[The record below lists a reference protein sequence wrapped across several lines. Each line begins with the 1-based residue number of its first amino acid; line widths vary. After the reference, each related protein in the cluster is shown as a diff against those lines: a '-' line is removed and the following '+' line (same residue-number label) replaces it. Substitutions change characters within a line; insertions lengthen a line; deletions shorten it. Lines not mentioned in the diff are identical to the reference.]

1 MNPNRWNC
9 GKSEGKID
17 QLEETLTAL
26 ERPHITIIAHNN
38 PDPDSIAGCYAFQF
52 LLKERFNIDSTIL
65 YGGFITRAENQAM
78 VQRLRIPMTRV
89 TKVDWSRHE
98 NMAIIDAQPG
108 SGNNLLPAKNP
119 GPIIIIDHHPP
130 HKNAKKAVFSDIRP
144 EYGATSTIITEYLL
158 VSGLTPSRS
167 VANALLYGIKTDT
180 NSLMRGSS
188 DSDLK
193 AIQYL
198 SPLTNPKMLGW
209 IEKPAL
215 PLQHFREYHRG
226 LSRTTV
232 YRDVAVCY
240 LGRINSESII
250 PRLADDLLR
259 IDGVSWALCMGK
271 VEDMLMIS
279 ARSTS
284 KTYAAGNVLRKL
296 VGRIGFAGGHR
307 EMAGGQVPITDLN
320 ETQADEMAQGLVTKF
335 LKLIKR
341 EAAQPKPLVGER
353 EDRCLVTLPS
363 KKE

>member
-1 MNPNRWNC
+1 
-9 GKSEGKID
+9 
-17 QLEETLTAL
+17 LEEILGSL
-26 ERPHITIIAHNN
+26 KDPKITIVAHNN
-38 PDPDSIAGCYAFQF
+38 PDPDSIAGCFAFQF
-52 LLKERFNIDSTIL
+52 LLKERFATDSEIL
-65 YGGFITRAENQAM
+65 YGGVITRAENQAM
-78 VQRLRIPMTRV
+78 VQRLRVPMKRV
-89 TKVDWSRHE
+89 TKIDHPK
-98 NMAIIDAQPG
+98 NGNIAIVDAQPG
-108 SGNNLLPAKNP
+108 SGNNLLISKTPAP
-119 GPIIIIDHHPP
+119 LIIIDHHPRRSAS
-130 HKNAKKAVFSDIRP
+130 KGARFRDIRP

-158 VSGLTPSRS
+158 ISGLTPPRS

-215 PLQHFREYHRG
+215 PIKYFQDYHRG

-240 LGRINSESII
+240 LGKISSEAII
-250 PRLADDLLR
+250 PMLADDLLR
-259 IDGVSWALCMGK
+259 LEGVSWALCMGK
-271 VEDMLMIS
+271 VQDMLMIS

-296 VGRIGFAGGHR
+296 VGRAGFAGGHR
-307 EMAGGQVPITDLN
+307 EMAGGQVPLADMGPT
-320 ETQADEMAQGLVTKF
+320 EQDEMAENLIARF

-341 EAAQPKPLVGER
+341 EAVHPKPLVSKN
-353 EDRCLVTLPS
+353 EDRCALPLPS
-363 KKE
+363 EQEFEQ